1 MDQGLITSHGPQ
13 EDEFAMLLLGGESI
27 YRAFIDP
34 RRLPA
39 CVEALSA
46 ADPYGFERWRN
57 FICGVA
63 MSSSKA
69 RMLIKSPS
77 HTFRIPLLRAAFPK
91 AKFVW
96 IGRHTGEVLASN
108 VRMWTAMTNRYG
120 LWDCSSEILS
130 KSLRSVLVA
139 YAGVL
144 TQCLDEMPRES
155 LLWIDF
161 EQLRANPQRTLE
173 RVLGFLGYDSSHAA
187 GTDASKIERA
197 LERIPVH
204 QGARA
209 SLPADESVLHL
220 ETILEAARGRFGDGL
235 SRHTTQA

>member
-13 EDEFAMLLLGGESI
+13 EDEFATLLLGGESV
-27 YRAFIDP
+27 YRGFIDP

-39 CVEALSA
+39 CIEALRA
-46 ADPYGFERWRN
+46 ADQYGFERWRE

-63 MSSSKA
+63 MGSSKV

-77 HTFRIPLLRAAFPK
+77 HTFRVPLLRAAFPK
-91 AKFVW
+91 ARFVW

-108 VRMWTAMTNRYG
+108 FRMWTAMTHRYG
-120 LWDCSSEILS
+120 LWDCNSEMLS
-130 KSLRSVLVA
+130 QSLHSVLVA
-139 YAGVL
+139 SVGVL

-155 LLWIDF
+155 MLWIDF
-161 EQLRANPQRTLE
+161 EQLRANPRRTLE
-173 RVLGFLGYDSSHAA
+173 RVLGFLGHDSSRAE

-209 SLPADESVLHL
+209 GLPADVSVLKL
-220 ETILEAARGRFGDGL
+220 ESMMEAARARFGDGL